1 MGISFFGETIYDDLT
16 LINNEEFFE
25 VFPIDM
31 PYVDFVVKF

>member
-1 MGISFFGETIYDDLT
+1 MGISFFRDTIYADLT

>member
-1 MGISFFGETIYDDLT
+1 MGICFFRDTIYADLT

-25 VFPIDM
+25 VFPIDI